1 MDAERITVVLTS
13 DNAAE
18 MAEALLDAANISK
31 ETNEQ
36 QRVGFV
42 RDRAVA
48 VPIDEITDDDDGVVE
63 VEFDVKP

>member
-1 MDAERITVVLTS
+1 MEAERITVVLTS
-13 DNAAE
+13 DNATE
-18 MAEALLDAANISK
+18 MAEALLDAANISR

-42 RDRAVA
+42 RDKAVSL
-48 VPIDEITDDDDGVVE
+48 PIDYIPDDEEGIVE